1 MTPESSRMEELEEF
15 IRQSPQ
21 DAFAHYGLAI
31 EYKNAGRN
39 DDALKTFDALLG
51 FKPDYTAAYYHAGV
65 MLGEAGRKEDAHDY
79 LTRGMDV
86 AKKNGDFHTLSELE
100 EALNSLN

>member
-1 MTPESSRMEELEEF
+1 MAPEQSRMEKLEEF
-15 IRQSPQ
+15 TRQNPQ

-31 EYKNAGRN
+31 EYKNAGRK
-39 DDALKTFDALLG
+39 DEALKTFDALLG

-65 MLGEAGRKEDAHDY
+65 MLGEASRKEEAREY

-100 EALNSLN
+100 EALASIG